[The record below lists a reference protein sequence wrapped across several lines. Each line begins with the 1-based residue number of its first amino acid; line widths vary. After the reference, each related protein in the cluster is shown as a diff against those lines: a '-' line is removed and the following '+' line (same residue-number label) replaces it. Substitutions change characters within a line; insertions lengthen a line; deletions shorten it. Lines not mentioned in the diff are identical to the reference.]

1 MTQMTDDEAHHA
13 HQTVIDVINTFP
25 DKCADTAISL
35 DGFCL
40 YLMSHLTYRLSLC
53 GTDEHRIA
61 EAIAIG
67 LSMAHHS
74 TGKNE
79 PRH

>member
-1 MTQMTDDEAHHA
+1 MTQMTDEEAHHA

-25 DKCADTAISL
+25 DKCADTVISL

-40 YLMSHLTYRLSLC
+40 YLMSHLTYRLALC
-53 GTDEHRIA
+53 GTEPERIA
-61 EAIAIG
+61 DAIALGIA
-67 LSMAHHS
+67 MAEHN

-79 PRH
+79 SRH